1 MKKQV
6 KNKKEEERKKIN
18 ERKTSMKCLNVCK
31 NKGTLLSSYFLL
43 LLLTQQNF
51 ILIQADTAEIKI
63 KKKHFL
69 KRNNTKFFVFSLHQK
84 K

>member
-1 MKKQV
+1 
-6 KNKKEEERKKIN
+6 
-18 ERKTSMKCLNVCK
+18 MKCLNVCK

-63 KKKHFL
+63 KKKHF
-69 KRNNTKFFVFSLHQK
+69 
-84 K
+84 